1 MKKDNQKYQANQYD
15 KIIKENI
22 EVVIPN
28 FVQNILDIH
37 IIESEEIPDDIQ
49 HTKERKPDVLKKV
62 KDDKGN
68 VFILQIEFQ
77 VADEQEMVYRMGDYY
92 LMLERKYKVPVEQYV
107 IFIGNG
113 KPTMPTVL
121 QRKRI
126 QFEFPLIIFS
136 EIDYH
141 EFLNSDKPEEIIF
154 GVLGNFAR
162 ETPEKALNQI
172 INRLHETTKG
182 DFALRKYFKQL
193 RILSQLRKLEKQLKE
208 IIMDSIEKYID
219 EERDVAF
226 MIGAEKKSNEK
237 DEKFV
242 TNLLTKSNHTLAEI
256 ADFAN
261 VSIDFVIKIQQK
273 LAGKK

>member
-1 MKKDNQKYQANQYD
+1 MKNDSQKYQSNQYD

-28 FVQNILDIH
+28 LVQNILDIH
-37 IIESEEIPDDIQ
+37 IVDSEEIPDDIQ

-62 KDDKGN
+62 TDDKGN

-77 VADEQEMVYRMGDYY
+77 VADEHEMVYRMGDYY
-92 LMLERKYKVPVEQYV
+92 LMLERKYKIPVEQYV

-113 KPTMPTVL
+113 EPSMPTVL
-121 QRKRI
+121 DRKRM

-141 EFLNSDKPEEIIF
+141 EFLNSDKPEEVIF
-154 GVLGNFAR
+154 GVLANFAQ
-162 ETPEKALNQI
+162 ESPEKALNQI
-172 INRLHETTKG
+172 INRLHETTEG

-193 RILSQLRKLEKQLKE
+193 RVLSQLRKLEKQLKE
-208 IIMDSIEKYID
+208 IIMDSIEKFID

-226 MIGAEKKSNEK
+226 MIGAEKKSIEK

-242 TNLLTKSNHTLAEI
+242 RNLLTKSNHTLAEI

-261 VSIDFVIKIQQK
+261 VSIDFVIGIQQK
-273 LAGKK
+273 LKR

>member
-1 MKKDNQKYQANQYD
+1 MKKDSQKYQSNQYD

-37 IIESEEIPDDIQ
+37 IVDSEEIPDDIQ

-62 KDDKGN
+62 TDDKGN

-77 VADEQEMVYRMGDYY
+77 VADEHEMVYRMGDYY
-92 LMLERKYKVPVEQYV
+92 LMLERKYKIPVEQYV

-113 KPTMPTVL
+113 KPSMPTVL
-121 QRKRI
+121 DRKRM

-141 EFLNSDKPEEIIF
+141 EFLNSDKPEEVIF
-154 GVLGNFAR
+154 GVLANFAQ
-162 ETPEKALNQI
+162 ESPEKALNQI
-172 INRLHETTKG
+172 INRLHETTEG

-193 RILSQLRKLEKQLKE
+193 RVLSQLRKLESQRLLDLCLKFFQ
-208 IIMDSIEKYID
+208 D
-219 EERDVAF
+219 
-226 MIGAEKKSNEK
+226 
-237 DEKFV
+237 FV
-242 TNLLTKSNHTLAEI
+242 TWEISQNERKPEPVESALPSAAE
-256 ADFAN
+256 
-261 VSIDFVIKIQQK
+261 
-273 LAGKK
+273 